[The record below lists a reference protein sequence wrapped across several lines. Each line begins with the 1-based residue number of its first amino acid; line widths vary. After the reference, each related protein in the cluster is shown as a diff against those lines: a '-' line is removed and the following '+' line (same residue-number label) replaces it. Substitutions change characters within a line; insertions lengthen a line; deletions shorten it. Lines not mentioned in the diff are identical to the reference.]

1 MGELNRNPEDRRRTG
16 GRAAPSS
23 RADDS
28 AGSVRLGGYL
38 RRLRQGY
45 GYTLRKVEEQAVAQ
59 GEAIDNSQLSRF
71 EKGKAVP
78 SFEKLR
84 ALARVFNVP
93 VQSFADV
100 LDLEEFQHL
109 KPNGEDYSQLIRDGF
124 DLMAKGEPGPAFV
137 TYERALELAQKL
149 EDPLRRAELM
159 AQARYRMASAL
170 KSLGKLYMT
179 ELELRA
185 ILKDR
190 DRLSRGARLR
200 ALLQLSYLYR
210 ELGDLYLASVLAR
223 ESLELA
229 RREEDFG
236 RQAGVLNT
244 LGNIQ
249 HDEGKIQEAG
259 ASYSEALTLLDKV
272 LGHEEMK
279 ATVRT
284 NLGGCLVELGRFDEG
299 VELLRSAYD
308 RARRETFRR
317 TASLALTRLAEA
329 WMSRKD
335 FGQARREL
343 TESDALASRVEGSFH
358 DIMFLNAYHRWRI
371 EREEANPTGEKIAF
385 GRLRHLRS
393 LLQRKF
399 PEVDAFDR
407 HVQRTRR

>member
-1 MGELNRNPEDRRRTG
+1 MRELNRTPEDRRRTG
-16 GRAAPSS
+16 GRAAPCKST
-23 RADDS
+23 DDT

-109 KPNGEDYSQLIRDGF
+109 KPTSEDYSQLIRDGF
-124 DLMAKGEPGPAFV
+124 DLMAKGEAGPAFV
-137 TYERALELAQKL
+137 TYERALELAQML
-149 EDPLRRAELM
+149 DDPQRSAELV

-190 DRLSRGARLR
+190 AKLSRGARLR
-200 ALLQLSYLYR
+200 ALLQLSFLYR

-229 RREEDFG
+229 RKEEDFG

-244 LGNIQ
+244 LGIIRQ
-249 HDEGKIQEAG
+249 DEGKIQEAS
-259 ASYSEALTLLDKV
+259 AFHAEALTLLDKV

-284 NLGGCLVELGRFDEG
+284 NLGGCLVALGRFDEG
-299 VELLRSAYD
+299 VEMLRDAYG

-317 TASLALTRLAEA
+317 TAALALTKLAEA

-335 FGQARREL
+335 FEQARREL

-371 EREEANPTGEKIAF
+371 EREETNPTGEKIAF